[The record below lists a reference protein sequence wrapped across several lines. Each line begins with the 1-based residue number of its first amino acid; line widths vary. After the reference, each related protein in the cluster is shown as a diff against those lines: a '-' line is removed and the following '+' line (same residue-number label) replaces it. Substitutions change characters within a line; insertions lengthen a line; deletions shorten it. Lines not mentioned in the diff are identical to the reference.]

1 MDEQQ
6 YGLVHALVLDG
17 QGGARQLAHAEL
29 AGLQL
34 QAQESLWLHWDRG
47 HPGAQQWLRQC
58 SGLSAFA
65 CNLLLEEST
74 RPRLLPLSEEQLLLF
89 LRGVNL
95 NPGAEPEDMVSVRV
109 FVEPQRLLSLRLRPL
124 RVTEKILAQLVAGQG
139 PCHVSDLLL
148 ALARGLTEHV
158 DELLLDLGEAVDDE
172 EERVDASEQYR
183 PNHDRMQ
190 QLRRRAAALRR
201 FLAPQREL
209 YQVLLRNHRPWF
221 APQASDYWNELH
233 NQLTRH
239 LEELELMRERISLIL
254 ESEHRRMSERMGR
267 TMYLLGIIT
276 GFFLPLSFLTGLLGI
291 NVGGIPGAETEYAFY
306 AVCSLFVLLALGQWW
321 LFRRLRWL

>member
-124 RVTEKILAQLVAGQG
+124 RVTEKILAQLAAGQG
-139 PCHVSDLLL
+139 PCQVSDLLL
-148 ALARGLTEHV
+148 ALARGLTGHV
-158 DELLLDLGEAVDDE
+158 DE
-172 EERVDASEQYR
+172 
-183 PNHDRMQ
+183 
-190 QLRRRAAALRR
+190 
-201 FLAPQREL
+201 
-209 YQVLLRNHRPWF
+209 
-221 APQASDYWNELH
+221 
-233 NQLTRH
+233 
-239 LEELELMRERISLIL
+239 
-254 ESEHRRMSERMGR
+254 
-267 TMYLLGIIT
+267 
-276 GFFLPLSFLTGLLGI
+276 
-291 NVGGIPGAETEYAFY
+291 
-306 AVCSLFVLLALGQWW
+306 
-321 LFRRLRWL
+321 